1 MKMPKITKIGRS
13 AACIL
18 LVLAVFAIYELRLV
32 QWQLIEGEK
41 FEEISLSN
49 RTDSIQIE
57 AARGEIL
64 DRNGNVLAG
73 NRSSYNIVYDAL
85 DMDYSARNAT
95 ILQVLDLLEERE
107 EEWRDRLPIVLGE
120 DGTYQYAEDSDSEI
134 QSLRETLSLAE
145 YATAEDCM
153 AELTRQYDCQGYSRE
168 DARNVVSVRY
178 SMTRDGFS
186 RTNPYVIAEDVSAET
201 VAVISERSQEWPGIE
216 ARVAVARYYGEDG
229 TLAPHV
235 VGYTGAIRD
244 YQYEQAVEDG
254 TAYDSEDNISG
265 YKWTDT
271 RGQSGIES
279 AFEEELRGQRGEETI
294 YTNASGEVESTSVTT
309 APKEGNT
316 VVTTLDADLQRVA
329 NLSLA
334 KNIEG
339 NTDAK
344 DCNAGAVVVLD
355 VEDFGVLACSSYPT
369 FDMNQYRSDNDYVNL
384 LSEDEEQPLFNR
396 ALQGVFVPGSVFKP
410 VVALAAL
417 QEGVISAATTYT
429 CAGSWEYY
437 DLVQGCT
444 CPTGT
449 WNVYGALEYSC
460 NTFFSNVG
468 LNLGIDRL
476 GPYAEYFGLGTTT
489 GVELSEATGT
499 MSNRQE
505 YRENH
510 GVEWTDGA
518 TAQTAIGQADNLFT
532 PIQLATMCATI
543 ANGGVRLQ
551 THFLDK
557 ITDYTGETVVEDYEP
572 VELYDAGISSAVL
585 GVVQT
590 GMQMVATQGTA
601 ANVFGDYPVAIACK
615 TGTAETSDPSVAKDK
630 QTEPNLSFICYAPA
644 NDPQIAIA
652 VMMEYG
658 NTGNYAKNVAKD
670 ILDQYFGFYT
680 WDEDGNKY
688 DQAGNQVDD
697 DGKIIKTAEE
707 VEEEKAQKEAAES
720 QAAQSSEDEDTGEA
734 QATPTPTPTPSP
746 SPDRGS
752 DIPDTIFNG
761 ENSTSSSEPQ
771 GNSTSS
777 GDGGDG
783 DGEEGD
789 ETSSSSSSGGVTG
802 PYYSGEPSSG

>member
-153 AELTRQYDCQGYSRE
+153 AELTRQYDCQGYSKE

-316 VVTTLDADLQRVA
+316 VVTTLDSDLQRVA

-334 KNIEG
+334 KNIKG

-557 ITDYTGETVVEDYEP
+557 ITDYTGETVVEEYEP

-615 TGTAETSDPSVAKDK
+615 TGTAETSDPSLPEDK

>member
-153 AELTRQYDCQGYSRE
+153 AELTRQYDCQGYSKE

-316 VVTTLDADLQRVA
+316 VVTTLDSDLQRVA

-510 GVEWTDGA
+510 GVEWTDGV

-543 ANGGVRLQ
+543 ANDGVRLQ

-557 ITDYTGETVVEDYEP
+557 ITDYTGEQVIEEYEP
-572 VELYDAGISSAVL
+572 VELYDAGLSSAVL

-590 GMQMVATQGTA
+590 GMQMVATEGIAGTVF
-601 ANVFGDYPVAIACK
+601 ANYPVSIACK
-615 TGTAETSDPSVAKDK
+615 TGTAETSTGKIG
-630 QTEPNLSFICYAPA
+630 TEPNLSFICYAPA
-644 NDPQIAIA
+644 DDPEIAIA

-658 NTGNYAKNVAKD
+658 NTGNYAKYVAKD

-697 DGKIIKTAEE
+697 DGVVIKTAEE

-720 QAAQSSEDEDTGEA
+720 QAAQSSEDEDTSEA
-734 QATPTPTPTPSP
+734 QATPTPTPSP

-752 DIPDTIFNG
+752 DIPDTIFSG
-761 ENSTSSSEPQ
+761 ESSTSSSEPQ

>member
-1 MKMPKITKIGRS
+1 MKMPKIGKIGRS

-18 LVLAVFAIYELRLV
+18 LVLAVFVVYELRLV
-32 QWQLIEGEK
+32 QWQLVQGEE
-41 FEEISLSN
+41 FEQISLSN
-49 RTDSIQIE
+49 RTDTIEIE

-64 DRNGNVLAG
+64 DRNGEVLAG

-95 ILQVLDLLEERE
+95 ILQVIDLLEERE
-107 EEWRDRLPIVLGE
+107 EEWRDRLPITVGE
-120 DGTYQYAEDSDSEI
+120 DGTYQFTADSDSEVA
-134 QSLRETLSLAE
+134 SLKETLELAE
-145 YATAEDCM
+145 YATAEECM
-153 AELTRQYDCQGYSRE
+153 AALTRKYDCQGFSKE
-168 DARNVVSVRY
+168 DARTVASVRY
-178 SMTRDGFS
+178 SMTRDGYS

-201 VAVISERSQEWPGIE
+201 VGVISEHAEEWPGIE
-216 ARVAVARYYGEDG
+216 ARVAVTRYYGEDG

-235 VGYTGAIRD
+235 VGYTGSITAE
-244 YQYEQAVEDG
+244 QYDAAVEAG
-254 TAYDSEDNISG
+254 TSYNSETNLSG

-271 RGQSGIES
+271 RGQSGIEA
-279 AFEEELRGQRGEETI
+279 AFEEELRGHRGEETI
-294 YTNASGEVESTSVTT
+294 YTDASGDVESTAVTT
-309 APKEGNT
+309 APQEGNT
-316 VVTTLDADLQRVA
+316 VYTTIDSDLQRVA
-329 NLSLA
+329 NLSLK

-344 DCNAGAVVVLD
+344 DCTAGAVAVLD

-369 FDMNQYRSDNDYVNL
+369 FDMNQYRSDDKYVNL
-384 LSEDEEQPLFNR
+384 LAEDETKPLFNR

-489 GVELSEATGT
+489 GVEIGEATGT

-510 GVEWTDGA
+510 GVSWSDGV

-543 ANGGVRLQ
+543 ANDGVRLQ

-557 ITDYTGETVVEDYEP
+557 ITDYTGEQVIEEYEP
-572 VELYDAGISSAVL
+572 VELYDAGLSSAVL

-590 GMQMVATQGTA
+590 GMQMVATEGNAGTVF
-601 ANVFGDYPVAIACK
+601 ANYPVSIACK
-615 TGTAETSDPSVAKDK
+615 TGTAETSTGKNG
-630 QTEPNLSFICYAPA
+630 TEPNLSFICYAPA
-644 NDPQIAIA
+644 DDPEIAIA

-658 NTGNYAKNVAKD
+658 NTGNYAKYVAKD

-680 WDEDGNKY
+680 WDEEGNKY
-688 DQAGNQVDD
+688 DSEGNLLDE
-697 DGKIIKTAEE
+697 DGTIKKTAAELA
-707 VEEEKAQKEAAES
+707 EEKAQ
-720 QAAQSSEDEDTGEA
+720 QEA
-734 QATPTPTPTPSP
+734 QEETTASGDEGQDGTSTAEPTATPTPTAT
-746 SPDRGS
+746 PDRGS
-752 DIPDTIFNG
+752 DIPDAPFTG
-761 ENSTSSSEPQ
+761 ETASPTPVPEDP
-771 GNSTSS
+771 
-777 GDGGDG
+777 
-783 DGEEGD
+783 
-789 ETSSSSSSGGVTG
+789 SSSGPSGEESGPGASSGPEG
-802 PYYSGEPSSG
+802 PYYQRGSP

>member
-1 MKMPKITKIGRS
+1 MKMPKIGKIGRS

-18 LVLAVFAIYELRLV
+18 LVLAVFVLYELRLV
-32 QWQLIEGEK
+32 QWQLVQGEE
-41 FEEISLSN
+41 FEQISLSG
-49 RTDSIQIE
+49 RTDTIEME

-64 DRNGNVLAG
+64 DRNGEVLAG

-95 ILQVLDLLEERE
+95 ILQVTDLLEERE
-107 EEWRDRLPIVLGE
+107 EEWRDRLPITVGE
-120 DGTYQYAEDSDSEI
+120 DGAYQFTAGSDSEVA
-134 QSLRETLSLAE
+134 SLKETLELAE
-145 YATAEDCM
+145 YATAEECM
-153 AELTRQYDCQGYSRE
+153 AALARKYDCQGFSKE
-168 DARNVVSVRY
+168 DARTVASVRY
-178 SMTRDGFS
+178 SMTRDGYS

-201 VAVISERSQEWPGIE
+201 VGVISEHAEEWPGIE
-216 ARVAVARYYGEDG
+216 ARVAVSRYYGEDG

-235 VGYTGAIRD
+235 VGYTGSITAE
-244 YQYEQAVEDG
+244 QYDAAVEAG
-254 TAYDSEDNISG
+254 TSYNSETNLSG

-271 RGQSGIES
+271 RGQSGIEA

-316 VVTTLDADLQRVA
+316 VVTTLDSDLQRVA

-334 KNIEG
+334 KNIKG

-449 WNVYGALEYSC
+449 WNVYGALAHSC

-468 LNLGIDRL
+468 LDLGIDRL

-557 ITDYTGETVVEDYEP
+557 ITDYTGETVLEEYEP
-572 VELYDAGISSAVL
+572 VELYDAGLSSDVL
-585 GVVQT
+585 GVVQA
-590 GMQMVATQGTA
+590 GMQMVATEGTA
-601 ANVFGDYPVAIACK
+601 SNVFAGYPVSIAAK
-615 TGTAETSDPSVAKDK
+615 TGTAETSTGKNG
-630 QTEPNLSFICYAPA
+630 TEPNLSFICYAPA
-644 NDPQIAIA
+644 DDPEIAIA

-658 NTGNYAKNVAKD
+658 NTGNYAKYVAKD

-680 WDEDGNKY
+680 WDEEGNKY
-688 DQAGNQVDD
+688 DSEGNLLDE
-697 DGKIIKTAEE
+697 DGTIKKTAAELA
-707 VEEEKAQKEAAES
+707 EEKAQ
-720 QAAQSSEDEDTGEA
+720 QEA
-734 QATPTPTPTPSP
+734 QEETTASGDEGQDGTSTAGPTATPTPTAT
-746 SPDRGS
+746 PDRGS
-752 DIPDTIFNG
+752 DIPDAPFTG
-761 ENSTSSSEPQ
+761 QTASPTPVPEDP
-771 GNSTSS
+771 
-777 GDGGDG
+777 
-783 DGEEGD
+783 
-789 ETSSSSSSGGVTG
+789 SSSGPSGEESGPGASSGPEG
-802 PYYSGEPSSG
+802 PYYQRGSP

>member
-153 AELTRQYDCQGYSRE
+153 AELTRQYDCQGYSKE

-316 VVTTLDADLQRVA
+316 VVTTLDSDLQRVA

-334 KNIEG
+334 KNIKG

-344 DCNAGAVVVLD
+344 DCNASAVVVLD

-384 LSEDEEQPLFNR
+384 LSEDKEQPLFNR

-557 ITDYTGETVVEDYEP
+557 ITDYTGETVVEEYEP

-720 QAAQSSEDEDTGEA
+720 QAAQSSENEDTGEA
-734 QATPTPTPTPSP
+734 QATPTPTPSP